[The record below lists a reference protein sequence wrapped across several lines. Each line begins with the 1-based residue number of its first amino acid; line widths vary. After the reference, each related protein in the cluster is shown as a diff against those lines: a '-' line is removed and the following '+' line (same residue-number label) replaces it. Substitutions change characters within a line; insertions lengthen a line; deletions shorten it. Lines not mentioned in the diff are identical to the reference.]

1 MSTRQ
6 AMTYIQRLR
15 EEGPGAFSN
24 LPSLPHIS
32 VLVQHGRRLGLT
44 FDGDDLRR
52 AWHLDN
58 GLRWLEYNQRQQ
70 SEQEN

>member
-15 EEGPGAFSN
+15 KEGPGELGN

-32 VLVQHGRRLGLT
+32 VLVQHGRSLGLT
-44 FDGDDLRR
+44 FDEDDLRR

-58 GLRWLEYNQRQQ
+58 GLRWLEYGQQQR
-70 SEQEN
+70 SEEAD